1 MPDQNKQQN
10 IDEKSGKLKFSLL
23 TYVLIICIIE
33 LTYGAFQNINKNIN
47 FTSKIKG
54 LESKLN
60 EEKMRN
66 EQLKLEIKNFNS
78 DVILESIARNNLKMA
93 GEDEVLIIINKPENK
108 ESDIENV
115 NDNNKNRVNDTRN
128 RL

>member
-33 LTYGAFQNINKNIN
+33 LTYGALQNINKNIN

-108 ESDIENV
+108 ESDIVNV
-115 NDNNKNRVNDTRN
+115 NDKNKSRVSTKNRP
-128 RL
+128 